1 MVFGH
6 MTVVDQ
12 RILRVGIEVS
22 GEIRW
27 YEGSGGSGLAIKA
40 SGTKGAT
47 DTQNTADVTITNLSK
62 AVRNYILTET
72 SPFNKNRTPKKL
84 IIEAGRVSTG
94 TARLFVGNITKSS
107 PTQPPDIGLN
117 MTAQTGAFKKG
128 DVVARSGAAR
138 ENLSAIAG
146 RVAGDLEANLTFEAT
161 DKQIANYSF
170 SGATLRQVNALA
182 EAGGVDAYLDDE
194 TLVVKD
200 RGKPLRNRVKIIDNS
215 TGMIGI
221 PEASERGV
229 SVRIL
234 FDLQTDLGGQIDLT
248 SELNP
253 ALDGAYTIY
262 KIDFDLASRE
272 APWYLDIEA
281 SRNQ

>member
-1 MVFGH
+1 

-27 YEGSGGSGLAIKA
+27 YEGSGNLGLAIKA

-47 DTQNTADVTITNLSK
+47 DTQNTADVTITKLSK
-62 AVRNYILTET
+62 DVRNYILTET

-200 RGKPLRNRVKIIDNS
+200 RGKPLRNRVKIIDNT

-221 PEASERGV
+221 PEATERGV

-253 ALDGAYTIY
+253 ALDGSYTIY